1 MNQRELVLR
10 YMHEF
15 GSITDSDARQAI
27 GCTRIAARI
36 NEIIASGVKII
47 KTMERGKN
55 RFGKPTHYARYRLG

>member
-1 MNQRELVLR
+1 MNQRDLILR

-15 GSITDSDARQAI
+15 GSITDSDARDDI
-27 GCTRIAARI
+27 GCTLLAARI
-36 NEIIASGVKII
+36 NEITASGVKII

>member
-27 GCTRIAARI
+27 GCTRLAARI

-47 KTMERGKN
+47 KTM
-55 RFGKPTHYARYRLG
+55 

>member
-27 GCTRIAARI
+27 GCTRLAARI
-36 NEIIASGVKII
+36 GEIRASGVRII
-47 KTMERGKN
+47 KVMEKGKN
-55 RFGKPTHYARYRLG
+55 RFGGVTHYARYRLG